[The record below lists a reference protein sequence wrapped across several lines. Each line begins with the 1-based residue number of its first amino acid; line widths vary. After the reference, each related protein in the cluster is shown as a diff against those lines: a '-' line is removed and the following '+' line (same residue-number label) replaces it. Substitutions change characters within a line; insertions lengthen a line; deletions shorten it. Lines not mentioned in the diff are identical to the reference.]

1 METKISWTYPAPR
14 PGLAGALDRFI
25 GPGATPAELWLELG
39 SAIAFGAAVLAYG
52 LWKSPGWSLLQTLVA
67 AILAADM
74 AGGIVTN
81 ATSTA
86 KRWYHRAGQ
95 GSRQHFAFVSLHVL
109 HILLVA
115 WLFRG
120 MDWAFLGVMS
130 ACLLGAT
137 LIIVRTPVYLQR
149 PVALGLFAAALAVSF
164 YAFSPTRGLEW
175 FIPFLF
181 LKLLVSHLVREEP
194 YRPAAEA

>member
-1 METKISWTYPAPR
+1 MEAKINWSYPAPR

-25 GPGATPAELWLELG
+25 GPGVTPAELWLELG
-39 SAIAFGAAVLAYG
+39 SAIAFGAAVLAYS

-67 AILAADM
+67 VILAADM

-95 GSRQHFAFVSLHVL
+95 GFGQRFAFVAVHTAE
-109 HILLVA
+109 ILLVA
-115 WLFRG
+115 WLFRS
-120 MDWAFLGVMS
+120 MDWLFFSVM
-130 ACLLGAT
+130 AGYLLAAAAVI
-137 LIIVRTPVYLQR
+137 LKTPVYLQR
-149 PVALGLFAAALAVSF
+149 PAALGLFAIALLVSVYGFPAV
-164 YAFSPTRGLEW
+164 AGMEW
-175 FIPFLF
+175 YIPFLF

-194 YRPAAEA
+194 YRPTAEA